1 MKHIIVGHR
10 RSGKTTRMIELAL
23 IKNYKK
29 ILIITPHIDLSKQ
42 IAGKIKEVRNQADIT
57 VCSSQNYA
65 YNTYGH
71 NFDLILCELVDD
83 FIFDNISRVF
93 YGTQDIIRTIN
104 IDDDC
109 EVEVVRR

>member
-1 MKHIIVGHR
+1 MKHIIIGHR

-57 VCSSQNYA
+57 VCSLHNYV
-65 YNTYGH
+65 YNTSGR

-83 FIFDNISRVF
+83 FTFDNISRVF

-109 EVEVVRR
+109 EVEVIGR